1 MRPIYET
8 QDDRDREA
16 LVAKKVGDAFKCSMG
31 KLQPRDAFDF
41 AAMRGDKIV
50 GFVEIKVRANPMG
63 QYSTYMISMTKLATA
78 HAIFAATKTPCI
90 LAVQWTDALG
100 YIDMN
105 AVDVTLKMGGRSDR
119 NDPRDIE
126 PVCHIDISGFTL
138 IR

>member
-16 LVAKKVGDAFKCSMG
+16 LVAKKVGDAFNCSMG

-126 PVCHIDISGFTL
+126 PVCHIDIAAFKL
-138 IR
+138 I

>member
-8 QDDRDREA
+8 QADRGREA
-16 LVAKKVGDAFKCSMG
+16 LVARRMADAFGCSMR

-41 AAMRGDKIV
+41 AAMRGDRIV

-78 HAIFAATKTPCI
+78 HAIFSATKTPCV

-100 YIDMN
+100 YIKMN
-105 AVDVTLKMGGRSDR
+105 GIDVTLKMGGRSDR
-119 NDPRDIE
+119 NDPQDTE